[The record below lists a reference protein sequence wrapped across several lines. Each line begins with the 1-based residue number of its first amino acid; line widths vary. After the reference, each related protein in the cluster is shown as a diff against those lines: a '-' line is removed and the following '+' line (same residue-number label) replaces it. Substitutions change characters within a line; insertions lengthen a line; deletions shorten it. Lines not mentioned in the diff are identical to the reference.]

1 MGQGS
6 RWIVSNVARFSG
18 LWLAALTIGAL
29 AIPGLSRFPVPHS
42 IVGIVSFPL
51 AVVVTVFLAAVAAF
65 VAFVF
70 FSPVLALWLALYL
83 AAIFGLARAL
93 PSDRSARLAGILA
106 APLLWAPFID
116 SGDRL
121 VNDVSLAV
129 VCVYGL
135 LAKPWPT
142 NQSTGRRDAP
152 PRSFPN
158 TGPDESY
165 ARFMPENLGNQV
177 TGGGRLSPPSAL
189 MVCAEI
195 RERRA

>member
-6 RWIVSNVARFSG
+6 RWIVLNVARFSG
-18 LWLAALTIGAL
+18 LWLATLTVGAL
-29 AIPGLSRFPVPHS
+29 AIPGVSRFPVPHS
-42 IVGIVSFPL
+42 IVGIVSLPL
-51 AVVVTVFLAAVAAF
+51 AVLVTVFLAAVAAF

-70 FSPVLALWLALYL
+70 FSPVLALWLVVYL
-83 AAIFGLARAL
+83 VVIFGLAHAL

-106 APLLWAPFID
+106 APLLWVPFVD

-142 NQSTGRRDAP
+142 QQSTP
-152 PRSFPN
+152 KKS
-158 TGPDESY
+158 TG
-165 ARFMPENLGNQV
+165 A
-177 TGGGRLSPPSAL
+177 TA
-189 MVCAEI
+189 
-195 RERRA
+195 

>member
-1 MGQGS
+1 MGQVS
-6 RWIVSNVARFSG
+6 RWIVLNVARFSG

-29 AIPGLSRFPVPHS
+29 AIPGGGFPVPHS

-70 FSPVLALWLALYL
+70 FSPVLALWLVVYL
-83 AAIFGLARAL
+83 VAIFGLARAL
-93 PSDRSARLAGILA
+93 PSDRSTRLAGILA
-106 APLLWAPFID
+106 APLLWAPFVD

-142 NQSTGRRDAP
+142 YQSTSK
-152 PRSFPN
+152 RS
-158 TGPDESY
+158 TGATP
-165 ARFMPENLGNQV
+165 A
-177 TGGGRLSPPSAL
+177 
-189 MVCAEI
+189 
-195 RERRA
+195 

>member
-6 RWIVSNVARFSG
+6 RWIVLNVARFSG

-42 IVGIVSFPL
+42 IVGIVLLPL
-51 AVVVTVFLAAVAAF
+51 AVFVTVFLAAVAAF

-70 FSPVLALWLALYL
+70 FSPVLALWLVVYL
-83 AAIFGLARAL
+83 VVIFGLARAL

-106 APLLWAPFID
+106 APLLWAPFVD

-129 VCVYGL
+129 VCVYGV

-142 NQSTGRRDAP
+142 TNQSTSK
-152 PRSFPN
+152 RS
-158 TGPDESY
+158 TGATP
-165 ARFMPENLGNQV
+165 A
-177 TGGGRLSPPSAL
+177 
-189 MVCAEI
+189 
-195 RERRA
+195 